1 MKRPEHVNGGT
12 DFGGELSQQTVD
24 LLSSVI
30 ASRVEA
36 GKVHRSSVR
45 MRPSPKNCFSDGG
58 TVFDISRLG
67 VPGSSSSTVTP
78 VSKPR
83 GLSLETRNR
92 AQSPALEQEKASG
105 GRVRYIHIPKHAL
118 NDFRSFA
125 RDVAREATR
134 EVATQNPYVQALCRH
149 REELQAPLVVPAQLT
164 HQTKEQLLATQRE
177 ALGVLRID
185 GDEEHREEFWH
196 PKDSSLVTSPSLS
209 ACSAFADAAH
219 EAAAQKRSNFLP
231 CDGLCLAA
239 RQSTKG
245 EFLDEPNKNQDL
257 VHAPPLPMVGAGD
270 SPSCGGSTLSS
281 NRSALSTTCSRQ
293 SACEDCASLPGH
305 HAEVKKDPGR
315 ALRLPEDQSWT
326 ETWCSQGSRSSRPL

>member
-45 MRPSPKNCFSDGG
+45 MRPSPNNCFSDSSA
-58 TVFDISRLG
+58 VFDISRLG
-67 VPGSSSSTVTP
+67 VPSSSSSTVTP
-78 VSKPR
+78 LPMPH
-83 GLSLETRNR
+83 GLSVEACRP

-134 EVATQNPYVQALCRH
+134 EVATDNPYVQALCKH
-149 REELQAPLVVPAQLT
+149 REEFQAQLVVPEQLT

-177 ALGVLRID
+177 ALGVLQID
-185 GDEEHREEFWH
+185 GGEEQCEDFLH
-196 PKDSSLVTSPSLS
+196 PKDPSLATS
-209 ACSAFADAAH
+209 RSLSEFPDAAH
-219 EAAAQKRSNFLP
+219 EETAQKTSNFLP

-239 RQSTKG
+239 RQSTNG
-245 EFLDEPNKNQDL
+245 EFLHEPNKNLDL
-257 VHAPPLPMVGAGD
+257 VHVPSLPMVGAGGL
-270 SPSCGGSTLSS
+270 PSCKGSTLSS

-293 SACEDCASLPGH
+293 SGCEDCASLPGH
-305 HAEVKKDPGR
+305 H
-315 ALRLPEDQSWT
+315 
-326 ETWCSQGSRSSRPL
+326 